1 MTRKI
6 FRSLCLVAFTVF
18 LCSVVLIM
26 GVLYD
31 YFSRV
36 QRTQLRMQTEL
47 AAQGVETGGTDY
59 FDGLDVKDYRITW
72 IGADGSVLYDSAAET
87 GSMENHLA
95 REEVRQALE
104 SGYGESHRYSATLTE
119 RMLYAA
125 RRLADGSVLRLAIAQ
140 SSILTMML
148 GVGQGFAAVILIALV
163 LSVVLARRLSKRIV
177 EPLNRLDLDRP
188 LENEGYEEI
197 YPLLR
202 RLDAQQDQ
210 LQTQNNRLMLEMAEK
225 TQAEQARR
233 EFTAN
238 VSHELKTP
246 LHVISGYAELMQNG
260 MVKPEDVGP
269 FAGKIYDG
277 AQQMGALLEDIMRLS
292 HLDEGARDM
301 PFEDTD
307 LYELARAA
315 TEELAPAAE
324 KAGVKLTVSGRS
336 APARVIPVLARSIV
350 FDLGENGIK
359 YNRPGG
365 HVDIKVEPE
374 AGCVRLTVADDG
386 PGIPPDQQEHVFERF
401 YRGDKSRS
409 KDIPGTGLGLSIV
422 KHAAQVHGA
431 AVKLQSAPG
440 RGAVFTVTFPA
451 E

>member
-1 MTRKI
+1 M
-6 FRSLCLVAFTVF
+6 
-18 LCSVVLIM
+18 
-26 GVLYD
+26 
-31 YFSRV
+31 
-36 QRTQLRMQTEL
+36 
-47 AAQGVETGGTDY
+47 
-59 FDGLDVKDYRITW
+59 
-72 IGADGSVLYDSAAET
+72 
-87 GSMENHLA
+87 
-95 REEVRQALE
+95 
-104 SGYGESHRYSATLTE
+104 
-119 RMLYAA
+119 
-125 RRLADGSVLRLAIAQ
+125 
-140 SSILTMML
+140 
-148 GVGQGFAAVILIALV
+148 
-163 LSVVLARRLSKRIV
+163 
-177 EPLNRLDLDRP
+177 
-188 LENEGYEEI
+188 

-202 RLDAQQDQ
+202 RLDAQQNQ

-277 AQQMGALLEDIMRLS
+277 AQQMGTLLEDIMRLS

-301 PFEDTD
+301 QFEDTD

-315 TEELAPAAE
+315 AEELAPAAE
-324 KAGVKLTVSGRS
+324 KAGVTLTVSGRS

-350 FDLGENGIK
+350 FDLGENGVK

-440 RGAVFTVTFPA
+440 RGTVFTVTFPA
-451 E
+451 G